1 MRRPVWTAFLILF
14 GFALVRCTTG
24 FPQDLDGAFAAS
36 KNFPRMAAGDFRPV
50 NVERLPE
57 TASTNLHAQLNR
69 PPPGLDASIGVLTDE
84 RNRSSA
90 ILGSM
95 IEGVAVI
102 SEDERIVF
110 SNRRVFPN
118 SRIGGRRRD

>member
-14 GFALVRCTTG
+14 AAALAVAL
-24 FPQDLDGAFAAS
+24 LDFNSTSRRIRGLKEFVV
-36 KNFPRMAAGDFRPV
+36 RMAAGDFRPV
-50 NVERLPE
+50 NATPAGDALDELTRALNQ
-57 TASTNLHAQLNR
+57 TAAS
-69 PPPGLDASIGVLTDE
+69 LDASIGVLTDE

-102 SEDERIVF
+102 SE
-110 SNRRVFPN
+110 RRAHCLFQPGVFPN
-118 SRIGGRRRD
+118 SRIGGRSRD